1 MNLMLLL
8 LSLDYTQHMHQLG
21 NMRKTTELLCE
32 YLKGVDDNKKKKDT
46 GEDNGSAEIKGSCQL
61 GLA

>member
-1 MNLMLLL
+1 
-8 LSLDYTQHMHQLG
+8 
-21 NMRKTTELLCE
+21 MRKTTERLCE
-32 YLKGVDDNKKKKDT
+32 YIKGVDDNKKKKDT